1 MTPLSS
7 EALTSILEP
16 SLPPEI
22 GCFNSGGFEF
32 FLSHVLSSS
41 HRYGH
46 YAAVL
51 MFQIK
56 DGVGNGQGFKKL
68 VEILSDGIRK
78 TDCLGRMGE
87 DTAAVLLQHATVES
101 AGNVLSR
108 LLSELSNAFMVD
120 RDRIIGSCAVF
131 PTEANTISSLKNL
144 AQERLTQNARGL
156 IQNSLQ

>member
-32 FLSHVLSSS
+32 FLSHILASS

-51 MFQIK
+51 MFRLQE
-56 DGVGNGQGFKKL
+56 DGGVGAKGFKKL
-68 VEILSDGIRK
+68 AQILNDGIRK
-78 TDCLGRMGE
+78 TDLLGRIGD
-87 DTAAVLLQHATVES
+87 DTAAVLLQHTTIDS
-101 AGNVLSR
+101 AGKVLGR
-108 LLSELSNAFMVD
+108 LRTELSNAFVVD
-120 RDRIIGSCAVF
+120 QDRISGSCAVF
-131 PTEANTISSLKNL
+131 PTEANTIDSLKNL
-144 AQERLTQNARGL
+144 AEERLTGNG
-156 IQNSLQ
+156 NGHKVS

>member
-22 GCFNSGGFEF
+22 GCFNTGGFEF

-56 DGVGNGQGFKKL
+56 DGVGSGQGFKKL

-78 TDCLGRMGE
+78 TDCLGRLDE

-101 AGNVLSR
+101 AGKVLNR
-108 LLSELSNAFMVD
+108 LMSELTNAFMVD
-120 RDRIIGSCAVF
+120 RNKIVGSCAVF
-131 PTEANTISSLKNL
+131 PTEANTIVSLRDL
-144 AQERLTQNARGL
+144 AQERLNQIINEPAT
-156 IQNSLQ
+156 NSLQ